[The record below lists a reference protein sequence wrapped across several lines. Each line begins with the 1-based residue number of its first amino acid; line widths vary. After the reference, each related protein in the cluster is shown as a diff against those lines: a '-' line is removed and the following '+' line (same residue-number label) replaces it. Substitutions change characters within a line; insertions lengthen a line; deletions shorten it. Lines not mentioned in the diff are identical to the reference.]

1 MARIIYLRS
10 PYMRGPDVLRLQRA
24 LANNPFDDGLKRTDP
39 GPLDGIAGPLTM
51 RAARLAKYWLGY
63 REPEMSAGALL
74 VSYLAKERPLTPAM
88 RARRVERMERF
99 VENTTL
105 AERIYKIAVAELGTA
120 EAPSNVNK
128 YTRWWF
134 GGRDYPIGNC
144 SIFASWCAAQAG
156 STEFYPCRVNAVG
169 GVVAEGFS
177 DYSEE
182 MLVAARSG
190 QHGLRVITSPVQ
202 GCLIVWQWDAGG
214 TDHTSVFEKRSAGK
228 VTSIDANV
236 YDADKRRD
244 AVCRR
249 TRPESAVVAYLLP
262 TK

>member
-1 MARIIYLRS
+1 MARTIYLRS

-24 LANNPFDDGLKRTDP
+24 LANNPFDDKLKRTDP
-39 GPLDGIAGPLTM
+39 GPIDGIAGPLTM
-51 RAARLAKYWLGY
+51 RAAKLAKYWLGY
-63 REPEMSAGALL
+63 REPKMTAGNLL
-74 VSYLAKERPLTPAM
+74 VSYLTKERKLTAAM
-88 RARRVERMERF
+88 RARRVERIEKF
-99 VENTTL
+99 NDSTTL
-105 AERIYKIAVAELGTA
+105 AERIYKIAEAELGTA

-134 GGRDYPIGNC
+134 GGREYPIGNC

-156 STEFYPCRVNAVG
+156 STEFYPCRMDAVG
-169 GVVAEGFS
+169 AVIAEGFS

-182 MLVAARSG
+182 MLIAARSG

-202 GCLIVWQWDAGG
+202 GCLVVWQWDAGA
-214 TDHTSVFEKRSAGK
+214 TDHTSIFVSRARGQ

-236 YDADKRRD
+236 YDASKGRD